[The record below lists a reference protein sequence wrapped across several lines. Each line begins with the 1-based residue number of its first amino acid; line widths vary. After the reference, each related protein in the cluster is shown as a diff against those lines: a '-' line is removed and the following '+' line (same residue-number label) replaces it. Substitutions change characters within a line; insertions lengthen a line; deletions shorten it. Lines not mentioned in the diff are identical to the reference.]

1 MVVLIV
7 MPLLPESVHSAS
19 HAGWEDGNEVTTT
32 NHLTGTHSSV
42 TNRSSW
48 SSNRNSHLQTLRPT
62 PIGVQLERKEEE
74 EEEKRKKNN
83 HRLLTLNAEFTA
95 NDDDKEKSLFLSPAD
110 SSTRD
115 PTGFTAWVVR
125 LVMWLCVIVTVW
137 VPEERYQHQMETD

>member
-1 MVVLIV
+1 MVLIV

-62 PIGVQLERKEEE
+62 PRGVQLERKEEE

-115 PTGFTAWVVR
+115 PDRIHGVGGKVGYVAVCDCD
-125 LVMWLCVIVTVW
+125 CVGARGALSA
-137 VPEERYQHQMETD
+137 PDGD